1 MWLAIASAVAL
12 TGLERSRRGARLEMY
27 GWTVITA
34 GALAAGYSV
43 TPGSNFPAYVP
54 IMVMIVGALAL
65 GKMFLNKIPPT

>member
-1 MWLAIASAVAL
+1 
-12 TGLERSRRGARLEMY
+12 MY